1 MGLSKDDDEDDDDG
15 GGGGG
20 EAPSSS
26 ADRSTPLMLWAALPH
41 MPGSGPKRGGEGGK
55 VGEGRVLLWEE
66 FLEQILYLLLYNIR
80 AQYILTSSKQAV
92 GEHQHHNKMKLYT
105 TSRVLKLRL

>member
-1 MGLSKDDDEDDDDG
+1 MGLSKDDDEDDDDD

-26 ADRSTPLMLWAALPH
+26 ADRSTPLTLWEALPH

-66 FLEQILYLLLYNIR
+66 FLEQILELVLYNIR
-80 AQYILTSSKQAV
+80 
-92 GEHQHHNKMKLYT
+92 EHNTY
-105 TSRVLKLRL
+105 